1 MKAKVFLIVIC
12 LFCAG
17 VLSAQNSPFIRKWE
31 QQARTRGASW
41 NSFTRA
47 ATAANRPRYTSL
59 YLKGKFL
66 ASFNDNSTC
75 HRKID
80 ELVGIAENT
89 YGKPAST
96 TTSKSRTKG
105 QATRDLERITGVNID
120 AAMGGLDNTLSR
132 KKAEADAKRK
142 KEVFSE
148 IRGYCE
154 CRSENNPNY
163 KSGTQ
168 SAKPNDFDNSDL
180 FAGGNN
186 GSTDNTPDNPLLDGI
201 QTQYD
206 NPFDAPSARDPLL
219 VQQGA
224 LPSVSL
230 NFDDAEKY
238 AAGTGIRVGNPNW
251 VSDWQTPPELE
262 ELDYMTGKFDV
273 IKKEITVDLKFR
285 DEVAD
290 SIRSFLENG
299 TASIPQLM
307 GNLYKERTGY
317 DIEELRNKQY
327 LTEEERK
334 IVEDYNRFVKQ
345 MAIEL
350 DYQANEAKKKPDPE
364 KNLID
369 FAIMAGDV
377 YKDGSRLLKDT
388 DWRPLTSSG
397 GIEDE
402 AIARAIDAIN
412 SFNTQN
418 NNNSGFYAQI
428 YKNELTGEYTL
439 AFRGSE
445 MTATD
450 WKNNIQQGFSF
461 FSEQYAFAASIGECL
476 SRSNAKINIVGHSLG
491 GGLATVAG
499 LKTSFP
505 TYTYNQADISQGTVD
520 KYKLDVS
527 KSDNI
532 TAHYVEGEILTTL
545 QSETREYNTL
555 IPLGKKVKTG
565 SIIATE
571 ESAILTAVSKTG
583 NAVGGVV
590 PYAEFAGTVAT
601 VLDKG
606 DNLLVMGDGHR
617 MPSIEQYFRSTYS
630 KSQVKWEG
638 YNNVRMVLKN
648 DKTYSNLLIDTK

>member
-1 MKAKVFLIVIC
+1 MC

-17 VLSAQNSPFIRKWE
+17 VLSAQDSPFIQKWE

-41 NSFTRA
+41 KNFTRT
-47 ATAANRPRYTSL
+47 ATAASRPKYTSL
-59 YLKGKFL
+59 YLKGKLL
-66 ASFNDNSTC
+66 ASFNDNNAC
-75 HRKID
+75 RKKIE
-80 ELVGIAENT
+80 ELVEIAENT
-89 YGKPAST
+89 YGKSASA
-96 TTSKSRTKG
+96 TSNSSRTRG
-105 QATRDLERITGVNID
+105 QSTRDLERMTGVNID
-120 AAMGGLDNTLSR
+120 AAMNTIGN

-142 KEVFSE
+142 QEVFSQ

-154 CRSENNPNY
+154 CRTENNPAY

-168 SAKPNDFDNSDL
+168 SAKPDGFGNGDL
-180 FAGGNN
+180 FADGNS
-186 GSTDNTPDNPLLDGI
+186 GSADIPDNPLLDGI

-206 NPFDAPSARDPLL
+206 NPFDAPSARNPQPA
-219 VQQGA
+219 QQGA
-224 LPSVSL
+224 QPGVSL
-230 NFDDAEKY
+230 NFDGAEQY
-238 AAGTGIRVGNPNW
+238 AGGIYVGNPDW
-251 VSDWQTPPELE
+251 KSDWQTLPELE
-262 ELDYMTGKFDV
+262 EPDYMTGKFDA
-273 IKKEITVDLKFR
+273 IKKEIAVDLKFR

-290 SIRSFLENG
+290 SIRAFLENRS
-299 TASIPQLM
+299 ASIPQLM
-307 GNLYKERTGY
+307 HSLYRERTGY
-317 DIEELRNKQY
+317 DIEELRNKKY

-334 IVEDYNRFVKQ
+334 IAEDYNHFVKQ

-439 AFRGSE
+439 AFRGTE
-445 MTATD
+445 MTSLTD
-450 WKNNIQQGFSF
+450 WKNNIQQGFST

-476 SRSNAKINIVGHSLG
+476 SRSDAKINIVGHSLG

-499 LKTSFP
+499 LKTGFP

-520 KYKLDVS
+520 RYRLDVS
-527 KSDNI
+527 KTDNI
-532 TAHYVEGEILTTL
+532 TAHYVEGEILTAL

-555 IPLGKKVKTG
+555 IPLGNKVKTG

-583 NAVGGVV
+583 DAVGAVV
-590 PYAEFAGTVAT
+590 PYAEFAGTVAK

-617 MPSIEQYFRSTYS
+617 MPSVEQYFRSNYS

-638 YNNVRMVLKN
+638 YNNVQMVLKN
-648 DKTYSNLLIDTK
+648 DKTYSSLLIDTK